1 MSDAT
6 GRSNEVKVRIR
17 QAMAD
22 GYSMVKGLSFAVSLA
37 QATPEQ
43 MMQERIA
50 ELIGPS
56 NNPRRTSRLD
66 QVKKIRA
73 ALRDAIAQIRN
84 MPAEALAFNEAEDGV
99 NSGITN
105 EVTGESEGAA

>member
-1 MSDAT
+1 MSDPT
-6 GRSNEVKVRIR
+6 GRSNETKIRLR
-17 QAMAD
+17 QAIAD
-22 GYSMVKGLSFAVSLA
+22 GYSMVRGLSFAVSLA

-56 NNPRRTSRLD
+56 NNARRPSRLD

-73 ALRDAIAQIRN
+73 ALRDAITQIRET
-84 MPAEALAFNEAEDGV
+84 PVDELSFREAGDEVD
-99 NSGITN
+99 SGIT
-105 EVTGESEGAA
+105 EESGGTES

>member
-1 MSDAT
+1 MSDPT
-6 GRSNEVKVRIR
+6 GHSNEAKVRLR
-17 QAMAD
+17 QAVAD

-56 NNPRRTSRLD
+56 TNPRRPARLD

-73 ALRDAIAQIRN
+73 TLQDAIIQIRN
-84 MPAEALAFNEAEDGV
+84 TPPDQLSFNEAEDGV
-99 NSGITN
+99 SSAITD
-105 EVTGESEGAA
+105 ETTGESEGSE